1 MRQMRGEKIIEI
13 IIRLSEKIEKATTRE
28 QYEIAEKIKCLTNV
42 YVKVFKESEK
52 TGVN

>member
-1 MRQMRGEKIIEI
+1 MKGEKIIEVI
-13 IIRLSEKIEKATTRE
+13 TRLSESLEKASTRE
-28 QYEIAEKIKCLTNV
+28 QYEIAEKLKCLTNV